1 MSFKYR
7 LYENKSTYTPVLDS
21 YRNVYQKAYLSTMK
35 AESLLHMYFISDE
48 DYQLLCDARKARRQ
62 IIDVDYFTAQLEEDT
77 S

>member
-1 MSFKYR
+1 
-7 LYENKSTYTPVLDS
+7 LD
-21 YRNVYQKAYLSTMK
+21 NDL
-35 AESLLHMYFISDE
+35 ISDE